1 MRYENFK
8 DVQQQQ
14 YMVSRCEAIVK
25 IGPNL
30 VWVSLTGRWNFQEV
44 LNEKLQN
51 LPDLN

>member
-14 YMVSRCEAIVK
+14 YMVSMCETIVK